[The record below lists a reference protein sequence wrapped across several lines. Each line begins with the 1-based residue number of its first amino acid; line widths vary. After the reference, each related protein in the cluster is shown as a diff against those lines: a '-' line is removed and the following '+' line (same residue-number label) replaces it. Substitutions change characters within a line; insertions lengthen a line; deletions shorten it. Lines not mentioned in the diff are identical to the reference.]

1 MLINI
6 FTITHKKFTCN
17 LPSIYT
23 ILHVGKK
30 NSQELGYIGDD
41 TGDNISDKNRYYS
54 ELTGQYWI
62 WKNDSEDDYIG
73 LCHYRRYFINNNKYV
88 MQLEEYVKI
97 LTDYQIIIA
106 KHEDMDISYYNVYKE
121 AHNIHDLDMTG
132 LVIKEIYPDYY
143 NTFLE
148 VLSDNKCYAG
158 NLIVTSR
165 QYFGE
170 YSKWLFTILFDLE
183 TRIDV
188 DNYDLYHR
196 RVFGFLSEQLLIV
209 WIKKNNLNYY
219 ECLCGLTQEKAET
232 IELEQQIKILI
243 AESKFYE
250 ARDMI
255 NAKLYERPDLTLES
269 SDLKGDLNILISI
282 INMYITEEENNI
294 KTLKESLDNID
305 CLIEKVKQTKH
316 TLQLIGIENPHSDE
330 LKELDNNI
338 DQIILSNLSW
348 ISINSL
354 VLDMKFDLNSYIKYL
369 NKLAISYLNRGKGI
383 YAIPF
388 LDLALSLEANDD
400 LTLLNIIKVL
410 ETLGEYD
417 LATEYRNKLNKTEK
431 NEINE

>member
-1 MLINI
+1 
-6 FTITHKKFTCN
+6 
-17 LPSIYT
+17 
-23 ILHVGKK
+23 
-30 NSQELGYIGDD
+30 
-41 TGDNISDKNRYYS
+41 
-54 ELTGQYWI
+54 
-62 WKNDSEDDYIG
+62 
-73 LCHYRRYFINNNKYV
+73 
-88 MQLEEYVKI
+88 
-97 LTDYQIIIA
+97 
-106 KHEDMDISYYNVYKE
+106 
-121 AHNIHDLDMTG
+121 
-132 LVIKEIYPDYY
+132 
-143 NTFLE
+143 
-148 VLSDNKCYAG
+148 
-158 NLIVTSR
+158 
-165 QYFGE
+165 
-170 YSKWLFTILFDLE
+170 
-183 TRIDV
+183 
-188 DNYDLYHR
+188 
-196 RVFGFLSEQLLIV
+196 
-209 WIKKNNLNYY
+209 
-219 ECLCGLTQEKAET
+219 
-232 IELEQQIKILI
+232 
-243 AESKFYE
+243 
-250 ARDMI
+250 
-255 NAKLYERPDLTLES
+255 LTLES

-354 VLDMKFDLNSYIKYL
+354 VLDMKFDLNSYMKYL

>member
-1 MLINI
+1 
-6 FTITHKKFTCN
+6 
-17 LPSIYT
+17 
-23 ILHVGKK
+23 
-30 NSQELGYIGDD
+30 
-41 TGDNISDKNRYYS
+41 
-54 ELTGQYWI
+54 
-62 WKNDSEDDYIG
+62 
-73 LCHYRRYFINNNKYV
+73 

-354 VLDMKFDLNSYIKYL
+354 VLDMKFDLNSYMKYL